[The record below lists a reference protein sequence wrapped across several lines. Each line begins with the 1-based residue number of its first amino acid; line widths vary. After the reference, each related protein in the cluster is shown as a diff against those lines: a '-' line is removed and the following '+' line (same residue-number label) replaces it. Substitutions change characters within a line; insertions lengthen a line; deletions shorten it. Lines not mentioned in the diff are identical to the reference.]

1 MSEGGGSYHIHMEY
15 EPYCQSFSYYSETK
29 REATEQ
35 TAQRRADE
43 EGGVVVGPFD
53 FDWSRCAYRR
63 MMEEEVD
70 QRQKEAAERVSQDE
84 TIPENERTAEPSYA
98 SLYRKRG
105 LGSWHVHTDGNRCVG
120 RSIASDQRRSGFV
133 TTPIDPRILASLDRS
148 TTQPSPVNTFTTT
161 IQPTEQNG
169 KHDEACYPAM
179 AG

>member
-105 LGSWHVHTDGNRCVG
+105 LGSWHVHTDGNRWC
-120 RSIASDQRRSGFV
+120 RSFDSKRSAAQW
-133 TTPIDPRILASLDRS
+133 IRDDAHRSKNPRIVGPLD
-148 TTQPSPVNTFTTT
+148 
-161 IQPTEQNG
+161 
-169 KHDEACYPAM
+169 YPAI
-179 AG
+179 ACKYFHDNDPTYRAERKT

>member
-105 LGSWHVHTDGNRCVG
+105 LGSWHVHTDGNRWC
-120 RSIASDQRRSGFV
+120 RSFDSKRSAAQW
-133 TTPIDPRILASLDRS
+133 IRDDAHRSKNPRIVGPLD
-148 TTQPSPVNTFTTT
+148 
-161 IQPTEQNG
+161 
-169 KHDEACYPAM
+169 YPAI
-179 AG
+179 ACKYFHDNDPTYRTERKT